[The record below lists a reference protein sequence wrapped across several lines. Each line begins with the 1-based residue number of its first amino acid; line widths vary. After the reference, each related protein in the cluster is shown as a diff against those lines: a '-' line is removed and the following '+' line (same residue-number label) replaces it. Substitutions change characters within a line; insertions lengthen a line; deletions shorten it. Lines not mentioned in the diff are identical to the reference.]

1 MDKQTFFRALRENLR
16 GLPQEDA
23 ERSIEF
29 YEEMVSDRMEE
40 GASEEEAVAA
50 LGSVEEITAQV
61 LSEIPL
67 AKLVKAKV
75 KPNRALKVWEIV
87 LLILGAPVWLPLIL
101 AAAVVLLAVYVTL
114 WAFLFSLYAFDFS
127 MALCG
132 IGCVVM
138 APFDIPFGSVP
149 RLLVVLGAGLTL
161 GGLGILCFFGL
172 NQLGKWALVFGKKSL
187 LGIKSLFIRKEE
199 AK

>member
-23 ERSIEF
+23 ERSLEF
-29 YEEMVSDRMEE
+29 YEEMVNDRMEE

-101 AAAVVLLAVYVTL
+101 AVAVVLLAVYVTL
-114 WAFLFSLYAFDFS
+114 WALLFSLYAMDFS
-127 MALCG
+127 MVVCG
-132 IGCVVM
+132 VVFIVA
-138 APFDIPFGSVP
+138 APFYIPAAPSLFAVM
-149 RLLVVLGAGLTL
+149 GAGLIL
-161 GGLGILCFFGL
+161 EGLGIFCFFGL

-199 AK
+199 AQ

>member
-23 ERSIEF
+23 ERSLEF
-29 YEEMVSDRMEE
+29 YEEMVNDRMEE
-40 GASEEEAVAA
+40 GASEEEAVTA

-101 AAAVVLLAVYVTL
+101 AVAVVLLAVYVTL
-114 WAFLFSLYAFDFS
+114 WALLFSLYAMDFS
-127 MALCG
+127 MAVCG
-132 IGCVVM
+132 VVFIVA
-138 APFDIPFGSVP
+138 APFYIPAAPSLFAVM
-149 RLLVVLGAGLTL
+149 GAGLIL
-161 GGLGILCFFGL
+161 GGLGIFCFFGL

-199 AK
+199 AQ

>member
-23 ERSIEF
+23 ERSLEF
-29 YEEMVSDRMEE
+29 YEEMVNDRMEE

-101 AAAVVLLAVYVTL
+101 AVAVVLLAVYVTL
-114 WAFLFSLYAFDFS
+114 WALLFSLYAMDFS
-127 MALCG
+127 MAVCG
-132 IGCVVM
+132 VVFIVA
-138 APFDIPFGSVP
+138 APFYIPAAPSLFAVM
-149 RLLVVLGAGLTL
+149 GAGLIL
-161 GGLGILCFFGL
+161 GGLGIFCFFGL

-199 AK
+199 AQ

>member
-1 MDKQTFFRALRENLR
+1 MDKQTFFTALRENLR

-23 ERSIEF
+23 ERSLEF
-29 YEEMVSDRMEE
+29 YEEMVNDRMEE

-50 LGSVEEITAQV
+50 LGSIEEITAQV

-101 AAAVVLLAVYVTL
+101 AVAVVLLAVYVTL
-114 WAFLFSLYAFDFS
+114 WALLFSLYALDFS
-127 MALCG
+127 MAVCG
-132 IGCVVM
+132 IVSIVA
-138 APFDIPFGSVP
+138 APFYIPAAPS
-149 RLLVVLGAGLTL
+149 LLAVLGVGLIL
-161 GGLGILCFFGL
+161 GGLGIFCFFGL

-187 LGIKSLFIRKEE
+187 LGMKSLFIRKEE
-199 AK
+199 A

>member
-23 ERSIEF
+23 ERSLEF
-29 YEEMVSDRMEE
+29 YEEMVNDRMEE
-40 GASEEEAVAA
+40 GASEEEAVTA

-101 AAAVVLLAVYVTL
+101 AVAVVLLAVYVTL
-114 WAFLFSLYAFDFS
+114 WALLFSLYAMDFS
-127 MALCG
+127 MVVCG
-132 IGCVVM
+132 VVFIVA
-138 APFDIPFGSVP
+138 APFYIPAAPSLFAVM
-149 RLLVVLGAGLTL
+149 GAGLIL
-161 GGLGILCFFGL
+161 GGLGIFCFFGL

-199 AK
+199 AQ